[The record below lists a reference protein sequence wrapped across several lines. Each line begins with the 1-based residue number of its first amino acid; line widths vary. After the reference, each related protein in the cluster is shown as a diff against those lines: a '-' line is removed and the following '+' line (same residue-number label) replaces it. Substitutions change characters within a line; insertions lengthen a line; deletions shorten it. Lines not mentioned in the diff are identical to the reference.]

1 MPRNFHQALDNLKM
15 PALMENAKFECYSI
29 KNLPVDSFLNRFDD
43 SEYLRRSDS
52 KTYSMLSDETVY
64 YFIVRKVMV
73 LRSCLSENVDSSL
86 KITLMYAA
94 GKCVSVEQCSGLL
107 SNMRENIKFSLTS
120 LPDFYN
126 YFSHTYIPGRSG
138 GMQERSVFPC
148 INHDDTD
155 LSLGCLKEELG
166 RTDEQ
171 VYELLTHCA
180 FREAV
185 LPHKTAKQQRISFRY
200 DVARNRGGN
209 DGEVGGSRGNGPGDG
224 AGAGGD
230 GDGAGGGGGGGGGD
244 GGGVAN
250 FLNIP
255 IFSRTPG
262 NPLQLLSHFLL
273 LPEMNR
279 NQVLTALHHVWCNF
293 ANEQPRQNIT
303 RESVW
308 PGHRVIFQGLLNVY
322 EPNPVEEDYVELD
335 FEGDWASFQ
344 YRIEQI
350 IVEPLAA

>member
-52 KTYSMLSDETVY
+52 KSYSMLSDETVY

-171 VYELLTHCA
+171 
-180 FREAV
+180 AV

-244 GGGVAN
+244 GGRRCQFLKHSDILKDPWEPVAT
-250 FLNIP
+250 IE
-255 IFSRTPG
+255 
-262 NPLQLLSHFLL
+262 PLS
-273 LPEMNR
+273 
-279 NQVLTALHHVWCNF
+279 
-293 ANEQPRQNIT
+293 PRQNIT